1 MEVGEISKKAHV
13 NVCGGFALKSPAGQV
28 VQVASRKA
36 CGLLAYLLLSPKG
49 LETRERL
56 ACLLWSDR
64 GEEQA
69 RASLRQCLKQ
79 LRELFGAYG
88 IPGLHSERQTV
99 SINLELFTVDLQV
112 IEQQLL
118 AGAVAD
124 ELLGEDGAPEK
135 ILYGYEV
142 LDESYASW
150 LQITRQRWSQK
161 LVDCLQ
167 EQLDLSKGNDA
178 KRVAEALINIDPTHE
193 RAHRLLIRSYADSGN
208 TPAALRQYKS
218 LWDLLDND
226 YDMEPEKETEEL
238 IAEIKI
244 GSYQSNSK
252 PAQPLGGHTLAQFGS
267 RQNLLMP
274 QLPVLRIQKF
284 ATNGSDEIPSV
295 IVDGFRQD
303 LIASLVRFRDW
314 VVIDGGQSQN
324 AETVPQ
330 AAPSTGNSNSAYLV
344 EANVYE
350 DEGKFHLII
359 TLKNALTQQ
368 YVWSERL
375 RFDYENWYTVQRQF
389 VMRISASMSIH
400 LTAQDVAHQIAQ
412 HDISRETYLVWLEAY
427 RLIWSWDPAARSR
440 AQKMFREIIDQCPSF
455 APAYSGLTSIYSTEQ
470 MIYPG
475 FHAQDAR
482 LEEGNKLA
490 RIAVSL
496 DPLDVRN
503 QIALAWSSGMTG
515 RYDQAENHH
524 RLVYDLNPNNPTTLI
539 SSSNGLAMCGDTEMA
554 RRLCDEAVQF
564 LPEINEVQWGYLA
577 STRFLCGEYHECIS
591 SADRANSAIPVT
603 PGWKAAAMGHAGSAL
618 EAEEAGRLFMD
629 HIRPRWSSSEP
640 CEAPQVADWFL
651 KHCPVKDRTTRSRIR
666 EGLARAGLTAGAA

>member
-13 NVCGGFALKSPAGQV
+13 YVCGGFALKSPAGQV

-36 CGLLAYLLLSPKG
+36 CGLLAYLLFSPKG

-112 IEQQLL
+112 IEQQLF

-135 ILYGYEV
+135 ILYGYES

-167 EQLDLSKGNDA
+167 D
-178 KRVAEALINIDPTHE
+178 
-193 RAHRLLIRSYADSGN
+193 
-208 TPAALRQYKS
+208 
-218 LWDLLDND
+218 
-226 YDMEPEKETEEL
+226 
-238 IAEIKI
+238 
-244 GSYQSNSK
+244 QSSPK
-252 PAQPLGGHTLAQFGS
+252 PAQAMGDHILAQLGS
-267 RQNLLMP
+267 RQKLLMP

-284 ATNGSDEIPSV
+284 ATNGSDDIPSV

-324 AETVPQ
+324 AEAIPQ
-330 AAPSTGNSNSAYLV
+330 AAPSVGNSNSAYLV
-344 EANVYE
+344 EATVYE

-440 AQKMFREIIDQCPSF
+440 AQKMFREIIEQCPSF
-455 APAYSGLTSIYSTEQ
+455 APAYSGLTSIFSTEQ

-475 FHAQDAR
+475 FHAQSAR

-591 SADRANSAIPVT
+591 SADKANSAIPVT

-618 EAEEAGRLFMD
+618 EAEEAGQLFMD